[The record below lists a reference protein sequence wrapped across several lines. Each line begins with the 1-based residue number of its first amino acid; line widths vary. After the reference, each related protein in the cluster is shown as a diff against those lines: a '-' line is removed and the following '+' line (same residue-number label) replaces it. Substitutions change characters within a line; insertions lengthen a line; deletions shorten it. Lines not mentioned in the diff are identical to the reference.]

1 MPKVV
6 SLGIVMVCLGL
17 FPRERNTVAVTL
29 LCGLCI
35 PRQ

>member
-1 MPKVV
+1 MSKVV
-6 SLGIVMVCLGL
+6 SLGIAIVCLGL
-17 FPRERNTVAVTL
+17 FPRERNTVAMTL